1 MRGLVGRLRAPVVP
15 QALCTP
21 STSTPLDLALRRV
34 THTDC
39 AAVPS
44 EAVHEVVRLASESEE
59 ALAIVLRHVEDN
71 ACAPA
76 RDWRKINGAIVL
88 LERLINPGPAGG
100 NTPKGAQSKN
110 SRSESLVGRMWY
122 EAKMEDRLKDLDNFH
137 FPEDQRVATLIKRAA
152 SATLKA
158 AESKLPVDD
167 VTTSTD
173 ITNEIRLESGTQHLG
188 EVPAGGT
195 NMEKMHNGGH
205 EKAGARSSVEQSHS
219 DQSSLA
225 ECHRRI
231 SPSQKASDESRGVS
245 ATAVGRPSLRMD
257 RAGTDEMEAA
267 ASAKN
272 ANLQNVASA
281 LDALRDTG
289 TRWEA
294 PPTPP
299 SSDEEQPIT
308 KQSSKKSSP
317 DEASYS
323 FCCCCRRRQRPES
336 TEPPGDNE
344 DDTLLL

>member
-1 MRGLVGRLRAPVVP
+1 
-15 QALCTP
+15 
-21 STSTPLDLALRRV
+21 
-34 THTDC
+34 
-39 AAVPS
+39 
-44 EAVHEVVRLASESEE
+44 
-59 ALAIVLRHVEDN
+59 
-71 ACAPA
+71 
-76 RDWRKINGAIVL
+76 
-88 LERLINPGPAGG
+88 
-100 NTPKGAQSKN
+100 
-110 SRSESLVGRMWY
+110 MWY

-158 AESKLPVDD
+158 AELKLPVDD

-173 ITNEIRLESGTQHLG
+173 IKNEIQLESGTQHLG

-205 EKAGARSSVEQSHS
+205 EKAGARSSMEQSHS

-225 ECHRRI
+225 ECHRRT

-257 RAGTDEMEAA
+257 RAGTDEMEADK
-267 ASAKN
+267 SSY
-272 ANLQNVASA
+272 ASA

-299 SSDEEQPIT
+299 SSDEDQPVT

-323 FCCCCRRRQRPES
+323 LCCCCRRRQRPES